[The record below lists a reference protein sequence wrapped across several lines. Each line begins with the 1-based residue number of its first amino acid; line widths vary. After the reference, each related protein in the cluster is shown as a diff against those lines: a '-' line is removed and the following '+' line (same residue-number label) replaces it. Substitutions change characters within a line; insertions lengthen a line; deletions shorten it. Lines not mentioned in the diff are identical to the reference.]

1 MILKQECS
9 LLFRS
14 VHVWHA
20 QPCRTTASIT
30 IQSSSHVPTQVVNMC
45 FEIHTSIL
53 IANTAQR
60 LESTNINNE
69 HKNRRTPILCT
80 RDFWVGLWLTSTG
93 LLLWSSGPASI
104 TASYVGV
111 IPSQSWFV
119 WSSEL
124 CITFTLTAEIYCS
137 SCAEDERTHTT
148 VCAPR
153 LKGQWTYHDSYI
165 SFPPP
170 EVFISLVCY
179 L

>member
-1 MILKQECS
+1 MCLHK
-9 LLFRS
+9 L
-14 VHVWHA
+14 
-20 QPCRTTASIT
+20 
-30 IQSSSHVPTQVVNMC
+30 VNMC
-45 FEIHTSIL
+45 FETYTFLL

-60 LESTNINNE
+60 LDSTNINNG
-69 HKNRRTPILCT
+69 HKKQMYTHIVHTCFPCCGDPR
-80 RDFWVGLWLTSTG
+80 WMGLWLTSTRP
-93 LLLWSSGPASI
+93 LLWSSEPAGV

-111 IPSQSWFV
+111 IPRQSWFV
-119 WSSEL
+119 WSAEL

-137 SCAEDERTHTT
+137 SCAGDERTHTR

-165 SFPPP
+165 SFPPL